1 MSEILTKTQL
11 LDALRTTGDDATTR
25 LRALPASAFSAGRY
39 ENGWNAREILAHI
52 AAIEW
57 TYARLVDLAQEAA
70 APTTAPA
77 PAEARRTTPEES
89 PNLPTRPPR
98 GGIDDY
104 NARQVEK
111 RADAS
116 IAELI
121 DEFAANRARTIAAV
135 EGMDEVLIARQIRS
149 AGGITGGLS
158 SVIYSVAV
166 DHVMSHVGDIT
177 GEPWRGRRW

>member
-1 MSEILTKTQL
+1 
-11 LDALRTTGDDATTR
+11 
-25 LRALPASAFSAGRY
+25 LPASAFSAGRY
-39 ENGWNAREILAHI
+39 ENGWNAREILAHV

-89 PNLPTRPPR
+89 PNLPSRPPR